1 MEYFA
6 GSLNR
11 VSASLVLRQRQRIS
25 KVYFPRLII
34 PLSGVIAGLVDF
46 GVSFL
51 VLVALMALYRIPLTP
66 RFPRCALRW

>member
-11 VSASLVLRQRQRIS
+11 VSTSLVLRQRQRIS

-46 GVSFL
+46 GVSFG
-51 VLVALMALYRIPLTP
+51 VLVVLMALYRIAPTL
-66 RFPRCALRW
+66 RALLLPAFL